1 MGELLECFVRFTR
14 AVPCFRPPPPDCI
27 GPRPLHKAEAKL
39 KADLS
44 KRETRN
50 TDKAKR
56 AQLIAADEAKVEK
69 LRVALELESA
79 QNQLGS

>member
-1 MGELLECFVRFTR
+1 MSFWNALLGLQGLSRVFAPHRRTVS
-14 AVPCFRPPPPDCI
+14 D
-27 GPRPLHKAEAKL
+27 PRPLHKAEAKL

-69 LRVALELESA
+69 LRVELELESA